1 MEKNNKYISLI
12 IPTFNSE
19 KFLHETL
26 NSILKQNINLNIF
39 VADGN
44 SKDKTLEII
53 NNYKK
58 YLDIKVISKSDSG
71 QSNALNKSL
80 NFIKTPYFL
89 TLQSDDIILPNMIK
103 EFIKVIEF
111 QKEDFL
117 YISSDRFSFNKGK
130 ILKYNFGSKQRN
142 IFVKN
147 GVWFGPFP
155 SMIWNTKLVKSLG
168 GFREDLDF
176 VMDFELV
183 QRFNKTF
190 MNKKINYHI
199 NKIYGGLRKHPDAK
213 TTSSILKKVFLN
225 EQQSIKKEYKIS
237 SFKQL
242 ICTMIYKIPSLIR
255 YKRRLYVD
263 QNKINNYLNLLKN
276 RNIELVING

>member
-1 MEKNNKYISLI
+1 MGKNNLDISI
-12 IPTFNSE
+12 VIPTLNSE

-26 NSILKQNINLNIF
+26 NSILKQNINLDIY
-39 VADGN
+39 VADGS

-53 NNYKK
+53 NDYKQ
-58 YLDIKVISKSDSG
+58 YLDIKVISNSDSG

-103 EFIKVIEF
+103 EFSKVIKF

-117 YISSDRFSFNKGK
+117 YISSDRFCFNEGK
-130 ILKYNFGSKQRN
+130 VLKYNFGSWQRKL
-142 IFVKN
+142 FVRN

-155 SMIWNTKLVKSLG
+155 SMIWNTKLVKELG

-190 MNKKINYHI
+190 KNKKINYHI
-199 NKIYGGLRKHPDAK
+199 NKIYGGLRKHADAK
-213 TTSSILKKVFLN
+213 TTSYKLKSVFLN
-225 EQQSIKKEYKIS
+225 EQRRIKKEYKIS
-237 SFKQL
+237 NYIQFIFTILYQIL
-242 ICTMIYKIPSLIR
+242 SLIR
-255 YKRRLYVD
+255 NKRYLFLDKERI
-263 QNKINNYLNLLKN
+263 INYIDLLKN
-276 RNIELVING
+276 RNIDLVINK